1 MLPRKR
7 PRSPP
12 PVKGAETE
20 TPPDDGVLPDLTT
33 VDLRAQYL
41 VPNAAHGAEF
51 RALKAKTPARLGLGR
66 CGARYPT
73 ASLLRFRADH
83 AAAQDSVFSLVPER
97 FWEENHYPFVQTM
110 CKSKDEYLT
119 RPDLGRRFDEK
130 NQAVLRDLLAGQ
142 RVVLAVGDGL
152 SSAAVQANAPD
163 CCAAIRQGLQA
174 QGIELGPVPFI
185 QFCRVGA
192 GDHIGDL
199 TDCEVICLLVGERPG
214 LVTNESMSAY
224 LTYRPHTGIAESC
237 RTVVSNIHRQ
247 GVSAVEA
254 GAHIASLI
262 GRILAQRPPASA
274 CGRTAHDRRSRPRAG
289 PVRPHDCKCQPRPF
303 PRTFARSRSEFD
315 RAAGDGLRRRHLPRA
330 GRGDEGRERLRRLRP
345 QPLCR
350 GRERAHAPDGR
361 GHRPARPGRRPP
373 TPAAALPPRW
383 PSCRTG
389 RASARRK
396 TAFSTLPTAPRARGR
411 TCPAWPTS
419 PRGSPLAYLIAPPVP
434 ALLGLDAALK
444 AAGVELAEFYAP
456 PTETNFAGALLT
468 GTRSACLAAC
478 TAFAEAVCEAAARPL
493 EAEGTRRNDHGI

>member
-1 MLPRKR
+1 MDREELKAIVAQMLRELAPAQT
-7 PRSPP
+7 PPSPP
-12 PVKGAETE
+12 PVKGPETAPE
-20 TPPDDGVLPDLTT
+20 APPDDGVLPDLTT

-254 GAHIASLI
+254 GAHIASLL
-262 GRILAQRPPASA
+262 GRILEQKAS
-274 CGRTAHDRRSRPRAG
+274 GI
-289 PVRPHDCKCQPRPF
+289 
-303 PRTFARSRSEFD
+303 
-315 RAAGDGLRRRHLPRA
+315 GLR
-330 GRGDEGRERLRRLRP
+330 E
-345 QPLCR
+345 
-350 GRERAHAPDGR
+350 DG
-361 GHRPARPGRRPP
+361 A
-373 TPAAALPPRW
+373 
-383 PSCRTG
+383 
-389 RASARRK
+389 
-396 TAFSTLPTAPRARGR
+396 
-411 TCPAWPTS
+411 
-419 PRGSPLAYLIAPPVP
+419 
-434 ALLGLDAALK
+434 
-444 AAGVELAEFYAP
+444 
-456 PTETNFAGALLT
+456 
-468 GTRSACLAAC
+468 
-478 TAFAEAVCEAAARPL
+478 
-493 EAEGTRRNDHGI
+493 